1 MRSQEGIVDNVDI
14 IFDKKGNYTLYILSK
29 NREIQYF
36 VLIDEDRLFCYKQC
50 YPQYKE
56 TQGFP

>member
-1 MRSQEGIVDNVDI
+1 MRSQDGIVDNVDI
-14 IFDKKGNYTLYILSK
+14 IFDKKENYTLYILSK

-36 VLIDEDRLFCYKQC
+36 VLIDEDRLFFYQQC